1 MTSVRNVG
9 IIGYGHVGQFLKAEL
24 SKNENFVVK
33 KLWNRTEDEAEK
45 VLPLTDITAEN
56 LKDLDLVIEV
66 AHPDIVRDYAKIIL
80 EHADLFVGSPTA
92 LADQRTFDAI
102 QNLLEIHPK
111 RSVFVPSGAFWG
123 AQDIQ
128 KMANLGI
135 LKGLT
140 VTMVLPEM

>member
-1 MTSVRNVG
+1 M
-9 IIGYGHVGQFLKAEL
+9 
-24 SKNENFVVK
+24 
-33 KLWNRTEDEAEK
+33 
-45 VLPLTDITAEN
+45 VLQ
-56 LKDLDLVIEV
+56 
-66 AHPDIVRDYAKIIL
+66 
-80 EHADLFVGSPTA
+80 VGSPTA

>member
-1 MTSVRNVG
+1 MAR
-9 IIGYGHVGQFLKAEL
+9 YLGQFLKAEL

-80 EHADLFVGSPTA
+80 EHADLFVSLPT
-92 LADQRTFDAI
+92 
-102 QNLLEIHPK
+102 
-111 RSVFVPSGAFWG
+111 
-123 AQDIQ
+123 
-128 KMANLGI
+128 
-135 LKGLT
+135 
-140 VTMVLPEM
+140 